1 MSIKK
6 STDWLRL
13 DNAAKIF
20 PAVTNKKETNTF
32 RVQMELTEVVDSDL
46 LQLATNN
53 ILNRFPMFKVRL
65 KLGLFWNYFE
75 KNERPFKIR
84 PLTSKVNEKII
95 PKENNG
101 YLLKVFYYNNL
112 IVVEFFHSLTDGTG
126 ALIFL
131 KALGYEYLTLKG
143 YEITPDNLIVT
154 KDSVPTKDES
164 EDSQSVYYNP
174 HNRKHVKE
182 KKAYMVKG
190 TPLEIGNMGLI
201 SGTLPTN
208 KMLELAR
215 SHNCTVTEYMSSVL
229 IQTIYNT
236 QIKYRGH
243 LRENQKPVK
252 IFIPINMR
260 KHFPSNT
267 FRNFAI
273 FLKTDLVMTRDD
285 ISFDEILTHFKESF
299 SKGLDKD
306 ELIRKISENVAF
318 EKNLFLR
325 TAPYFIKLIALKI
338 GFAMIGNSLITS
350 TISNMGIVQLPESMQ
365 PYVKNVSAAIYSGKK
380 NPVNIAVTSYKDKF
394 NITFTRSIKETIIER
409 EFFRHFTSL
418 GFEVEI
424 VSNYVEE

>member
-1 MSIKK
+1 M
-6 STDWLRL
+6 
-13 DNAAKIF
+13 
-20 PAVTNKKETNTF
+20 
-32 RVQMELTEVVDSDL
+32 
-46 LQLATNN
+46 
-53 ILNRFPMFKVRL
+53 
-65 KLGLFWNYFE
+65 
-75 KNERPFKIR
+75 
-84 PLTSKVNEKII
+84 
-95 PKENNG
+95 
-101 YLLKVFYYNNL
+101 

-215 SHNCTVTEYMSSVL
+215 SHNCTVTEYMSAVL

-285 ISFDEILTHFKESF
+285 ISFDEILTHVKESF

-318 EKNLFLR
+318 EKNLF
-325 TAPYFIKLIALKI
+325 K
-338 GFAMIGNSLITS
+338 NC
-350 TISNMGIVQLPESMQ
+350 TI
-365 PYVKNVSAAIYSGKK
+365 
-380 NPVNIAVTSYKDKF
+380 F
-394 NITFTRSIKETIIER
+394 
-409 EFFRHFTSL
+409 H
-418 GFEVEI
+418 
-424 VSNYVEE
+424 